1 MKKNL
6 AQQYTDG
13 IAETFAN
20 SLGEMNRSSVDDF
33 KRAIGLILG
42 KKERHAIDLGC
53 GPGDMI
59 SHLHSLGHK
68 CMGIDSSSDMV
79 ALARKNSHARI
90 IHGDFSKTLLKP
102 NEVDLVISKWA
113 MQTAEHI
120 EPIYREVVRIIRKGG
135 HFVFLVVHPFRQFI
149 EKKNPQADYFKKEI
163 VHSEIFN
170 REITVQEPSHTM
182 AEYLSDY
189 FLSHFTVCSIREA
202 AEFPAAERIGE
213 WNYPTYLII
222 TAQKK

>member
-1 MKKNL
+1 MKNIL
-6 AQQYTDG
+6 AHQYTNG
-13 IAETFAN
+13 IAEKFT
-20 SLGEMNRSSVDDF
+20 SSQGEMNQPSVDDF
-33 KRAIGLILG
+33 KEAVNKILG
-42 KKERHAIDLGC
+42 KTERHAIDLGC
-53 GPGDMI
+53 GSGDMI
-59 SHLHSLGHK
+59 SYLQSLGHK
-68 CMGIDSSSDMV
+68 CMGIDSSVDMV
-79 ALARKNSHARI
+79 TLARRKSHARI
-90 IHGDFSKTLLKP
+90 INGDFSKTLLKP

-149 EKKNPQADYFKKEI
+149 EKKNPHADYFKKEI

-189 FLSHFTVCSIREA
+189 FLAHFSICSIREA

-213 WNYPTYLII
+213 WNYPTYLLI